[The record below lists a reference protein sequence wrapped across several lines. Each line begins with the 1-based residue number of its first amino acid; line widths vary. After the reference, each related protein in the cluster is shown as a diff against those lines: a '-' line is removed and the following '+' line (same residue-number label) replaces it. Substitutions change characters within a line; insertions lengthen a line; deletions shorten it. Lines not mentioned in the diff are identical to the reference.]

1 MTSDLPAD
9 ILAEVES
16 VYADLERELDA
27 LAHTCRACGDCCD
40 LVRHG
45 FRLYMSSLEHAFLL
59 ARTGRTEL
67 PPPAGGRCGF
77 QRDGRCTVH
86 AARPLGCRTYF
97 CDADGGHL
105 AELHEQYL
113 RRLKRIA
120 DRHALPWNY
129 EQKYP
134 QEQAPAG
141 SR

>member
-1 MTSDLPAD
+1 MTAELPAE
-9 ILAEVES
+9 ILNQIEC
-16 VYADLERELDA
+16 VYADLDRELA
-27 LAHTCRACGDCCD
+27 LFGQECRACGDCCD
-40 LVRHG
+40 LIRHG
-45 FRLYMSSLEHAFLL
+45 FRLYMSSLEYAFLL

-67 PPPAGGRCGF
+67 PSAPAGRCGF

-105 AELHEQYL
+105 CELHETHL

-120 DRHALPWNY
+120 ERHGLAWNY

-134 QEQAPAG
+134 AE
-141 SR
+141 